1 MGKNK
6 AFHRT
11 AAAVICAAAVLVGG
25 MAVSGTSGTDY
36 DSQIAQKEAEIE
48 KMQKENDARQAEIEG
63 YNGDINENE
72 QMISLIAAQID
83 SVKSEIISQNQLI
96 DMKQTDIDKKGE
108 EIAKAEQGIA
118 DKEEEIR
125 KKRLEIEELS
135 AENDDNLAK
144 FSKLARVL
152 YMNDTSDTIPLL
164 SGSDDWYNFFVYSD
178 VIRNI
183 SGQNMEFMQTLL
195 ANIKSQENK
204 ISDLN
209 DEIADLENDK
219 KDLENDKA
227 KLEEEK
233 AGFESEKARL
243 EADQQDKYTN
253 LYNVSAAND
262 SLLNRVASLEY
273 AKSAT
278 DELIEEANR
287 EIEALV
293 RKKQAENSGQTV
305 YSTDG
310 FRWPLDSRF
319 QMLTTYF
326 GPDYLNGK
334 YRNHYGIDVG
344 NAGIGGQNIYA
355 AQSGTVITAYNDGAW
370 HGGYGNYVVI
380 DHGAGISTLYA
391 HCSATTVY
399 EGQVVNKGDIIGY
412 VGTTGWSTGNHLHF
426 EVRVDGTATDPLGYA
441 YEYID

>member
-6 AFHRT
+6 AARRSM
-11 AAAVICAAAVLVGG
+11 AAVLSAVIAIMGG

-36 DSQIAQKEAEIE
+36 DSQISQKEAEIE
-48 KMQKENDARQAEIEG
+48 NMQKENDKRQAEINS
-63 YNGDINENE
+63 YSGDINDNE
-72 QMISLIAAQID
+72 EMISLISSQID
-83 SVKSEIISQNQLI
+83 AVKSEIISKNQLI
-96 DMKQTDIDKKGE
+96 DIKQADIDKNAEDISKVE
-108 EIAKAEQGIA
+108 EDIA
-118 DKEEEIR
+118 DKEEQIH
-125 KKRLEIEELS
+125 KKRLEIDELS
-135 AENDDNLAK
+135 AENDENLEK
-144 FSKLARVL
+144 FAKLARVL
-152 YMNDTSDTIPLL
+152 YMNDTSNTIPLL
-164 SGSDDWYNFFVYSD
+164 NGSNDWYNFFVYSD
-178 VIRNI
+178 VVRNI
-183 SGQNMEFMQTLL
+183 SGQNMEFMQKLL
-195 ANIKSQENK
+195 ANIKSQESM

-209 DEIADLENDK
+209 AEIAGLESEK
-219 KDLENDKA
+219 KELEDSKA
-227 KLEEEK
+227 KLEEDM
-233 AGFESEKARL
+233 ANLESEKAAL
-243 EADQQDKYTN
+243 EADNQEKYAD
-253 LYNVSAAND
+253 LYSVSAANE

-273 AKSAT
+273 AMSAT
-278 DELIEEANR
+278 DALIEEANR

-319 QMLTTYF
+319 QMLTTKF

-334 YRNHYGIDVG
+334 WRSHYGIDVG

-355 AQSGTVITAYNDGAW
+355 AQSGTVITAYNDGTW

-391 HCSATTVY
+391 HCSATVVY
-399 EGQVVNKGDIIGY
+399 EGQVVNKGDLIGY

-426 EVRVDGTATDPLGYA
+426 EVRVDGTAVDPLGYA